1 MLKEFQE
8 FAFKGNL
15 LDLAIGL
22 ILGSAFGKVVASL
35 VTDVIMPPLGMLL
48 GRVDFANLF
57 VDLSGGNYPT
67 LAAAREA
74 GAAAIGFGAFVNTV
88 INFAVLAVVLF
99 FVIRPFNR
107 AKEEKEDEEMTH
119 KAKEEMDERA
129 KGEGGEGGEESGGE
143 SAAESGGEA
152 GAAEEAPGSEPG

>member
-8 FAFKGNL
+8 FAFKGSL

-35 VTDVIMPPLGMLL
+35 VTDVLMPPLGLLL

-57 VDLSGGNYPT
+57 INLSDKTYTT
-67 LAAAREA
+67 LADARAA
-74 GAAAIGFGAFVNTV
+74 GAPAIGFGVFLNTV
-88 INFAVLAVVLF
+88 ITFVVLAIVLF

-107 AKEEKEDEEMTH
+107 AKEEKEDKEMTD
-119 KAKEEMDERA
+119 KAKEELQERG
-129 KGEGGEGGEESGGE
+129 KEK
-143 SAAESGGEA
+143 GGEA
-152 GAAEEAPGSEPG
+152 GGEAEAGSAEAVGTSEPD